1 MQTSVNPKELKC
13 QYRWVTNIVYPVA
26 AVAVYSLSGFFTK
39 LASRYD
45 FLTLPYDACLVGA
58 LIVLG
63 IYAVLWQIILK
74 LMPLSVAYPFRS
86 LGVVYGLAIAGFAFS
101 EPITWQNL
109 IGGAIVM
116 FGLFVLTKK

>member
-1 MQTSVNPKELKC
+1 MQKFVNLKGLKC
-13 QYRWVTNIVYPVA
+13 QYRWVTNIVYPAA

-45 FLTLPYDACLVGA
+45 FLTLPYDVCLIGA
-58 LIVLG
+58 LMVLG
-63 IYAVLWQIILK
+63 IYAVLWQVILK
-74 LMPLSVAYPFRS
+74 RMPLSVAYPFRS
-86 LGVVYGLAIAGFAFS
+86 LGVVYGLAIAGLAFS